1 MSNIDRQL
9 RVFLCYSSEDKFII
23 ERFYRRLI
31 TKSWI
36 DLWLDED
43 RIFPGMSRD
52 VEIERA
58 VETADA
64 VIACLSHNSV
74 TKEGHAQRELKLVLD
89 AASEKPE
96 GAVFVIP
103 LRLDEC
109 QVPRGMRH
117 LQLID
122 FSLPEDREQAYNRLL
137 RGLEIQADMV
147 NKRTGKTRSAHIVS
161 PQDIKTDS
169 DVPPLTFAGFDFVK
183 IPKGKFIIGSKVS
196 NILAWEDEIPQ
207 CPCTI
212 PYDYWINRF
221 LVSNEQFSEFAVST
235 KFVAA
240 LPKDWRNK
248 LNHPIVNVSWHDAVS
263 YTGWLNEVFGKEI
276 ANNLVFRLPTEAE
289 WERAS
294 RGDSGFEWPWGN
306 KNLDEM
312 LDEQISPRPNGIP
325 GEANHLETKTN
336 SHSPEHKRNC
346 RRLKIKAEI
355 LRNTLEMTDV
365 GAFSPLTDSPFK
377 VADMMG
383 SVLEWTQSLYT
394 PYPYDAQDGR
404 ENLETEGKRVIRGCF
419 TSKKERLSV
428 RSARRASAEP
438 ERKDSILG
446 FRIVIAPPIS

>member
-183 IPKGKFIIGSKVS
+183 IPKGNLSLAVRCQTFWRGKMKFHNVLALYLMTIGSIVFWFQMSSSVNLLFQPSSWRPCRK
-196 NILAWEDEIPQ
+196 IGEI
-207 CPCTI
+207 
-212 PYDYWINRF
+212 N
-221 LVSNEQFSEFAVST
+221 
-235 KFVAA
+235 
-240 LPKDWRNK
+240 
-248 LNHPIVNVSWHDAVS
+248 
-263 YTGWLNEVFGKEI
+263 
-276 ANNLVFRLPTEAE
+276 
-289 WERAS
+289 
-294 RGDSGFEWPWGN
+294 
-306 KNLDEM
+306 
-312 LDEQISPRPNGIP
+312 
-325 GEANHLETKTN
+325 
-336 SHSPEHKRNC
+336 
-346 RRLKIKAEI
+346 
-355 LRNTLEMTDV
+355 
-365 GAFSPLTDSPFK
+365 
-377 VADMMG
+377 
-383 SVLEWTQSLYT
+383 
-394 PYPYDAQDGR
+394 
-404 ENLETEGKRVIRGCF
+404 
-419 TSKKERLSV
+419 
-428 RSARRASAEP
+428 
-438 ERKDSILG
+438 
-446 FRIVIAPPIS
+446 